1 MVGWLISQIIQKA
14 SPIEIQNIK
23 QDTKNIPINDK
34 PKENIMYEKSNQDI
48 NNDISEE
55 YDNDFD
61 MEL

>member
-1 MVGWLISQIIQKA
+1 MICNNNLVY
-14 SPIEIQNIK
+14 
-23 QDTKNIPINDK
+23 TKNIPINDK

>member
-1 MVGWLISQIIQKA
+1 MVGWLIS
-14 SPIEIQNIK
+14 PNV
-23 QDTKNIPINDK
+23 PINDK